1 MGDREEAADDWLIG
15 KGEMSSE
22 KPDHQSLIEEA
33 KNEIVKDDSSYS
45 LPSSFGAETPPIVHI
60 PSTDSANKAL
70 MW

>member
-1 MGDREEAADDWLIG
+1 MGDREDAADDWLYG

-45 LPSSFGAETPPIVHI
+45 LPSSFGA
-60 PSTDSANKAL
+60 
-70 MW
+70 